1 MPSNALGAEAV
12 SNREPRV
19 FSIAVAVLVV
29 GAACSSGGSSAKT
42 PPGVSSTSATPGGS
56 TTPATGAA
64 TSSPTSTPAQA
75 YAAIGALLLTTVP
88 SGLAL
93 QPDGVADTGATNLA
107 KAIQDNVAANAGE
120 VLKHAGFVAGYQRA
134 WAQTDQARQNVVFL
148 YQFATAAGAAEYAM
162 NRVLELEQVNAQ
174 ATMSRFPVLIT
185 GAVGLRSESA
195 ASSFGAVMFSKGV
208 FAVEA
213 VATDGS
219 KSDQS
224 LVAAALAA
232 AQYQR
237 LP

>member
-1 MPSNALGAEAV
+1 MVLAL
-12 SNREPRV
+12 
-19 FSIAVAVLVV
+19 VLA
-29 GAACSSGGSSAKT
+29 AACSSGGSSAK
-42 PPGVSSTSATPGGS
+42 PPPSGSSTSAAPIGGPS
-56 TTPATGAA
+56 

-75 YAAIGALLLTTVP
+75 YATIAALLLTSAP

-134 WAQTDQARQNVVFL
+134 WAQADQARQNLVFL
-148 YQFATAAGAAEYAM
+148 YQFATAAGAAEYAT
-162 NRVLELEQVNAQ
+162 NRVRELEQVNAQ
-174 ATMSRFPVLIT
+174 ATITTFPVLIA
-185 GAVGLRSESA
+185 GAVGVRSESA
-195 ASSFGAVMFSKGV
+195 TASFGAVVLSKGV

-213 VATDGS
+213 VATDAS
-219 KSDQS
+219 MSDQS

>member
-1 MPSNALGAEAV
+1 
-12 SNREPRV
+12 
-19 FSIAVAVLVV
+19 
-29 GAACSSGGSSAKT
+29 
-42 PPGVSSTSATPGGS
+42 
-56 TTPATGAA
+56 
-64 TSSPTSTPAQA
+64 
-75 YAAIGALLLTTVP
+75 
-88 SGLAL
+88 L

-162 NRVLELEQVNAQ
+162 NRVRQLEQVNAQ
-174 ATMSRFPVLIT
+174 GTLSRFPVLIA
-185 GAVGLRSESA
+185 GAVGVRSESPTA
-195 ASSFGAVMFSKGV
+195 SFGAVVFSKGV

-213 VATDGS
+213 VATDS
-219 KSDQS
+219 SQSDQS

-232 AQYQR
+232 AQDQR